1 MRRRLAL
8 PPVLVA
14 TFLALAAI
22 SPLRAQE
29 TVEGDALARIRAEGF
44 QHSHLMETL
53 SWISDV
59 YGPRLTGS
67 HNYHKAAEWAR
78 DQLTSWGLS
87 NAHLEA
93 WGDVGSAWSIDRFS
107 IEMTAPSYTR
117 IVAYPAAWT
126 PGTHGVVRGS
136 PVPVTISSPADF
148 DRYRGKLVGT
158 IVMLG
163 QPSKEASRFEPT
175 ADRWSDAQLDSMAAI
190 TDPGEPTSYA
200 EEERDWWNGL
210 ARTQAV
216 MDFLK
221 QEGIAVLLQPSRI
234 DGKALSVAG
243 IGDIVNTRPAFPAFT
258 IAKEQY
264 GRILR
269 ILDKNVPVTL
279 EISLETSIDDSDTRG
294 YNVIAEIPGT
304 DPALRDQIVMLGG
317 HFDSWHS
324 GTGAVD
330 NGAGS
335 AAAMEAVRILK
346 AMGVK
351 PRRTIRVGLWGG
363 EEQDYFGS
371 AGYVKQHFGDPMTGE
386 PTADAAKVSAYFN
399 LDNGSGRV
407 RGVYL
412 QGNERVRPI
421 FRAWLAP
428 FADLGATTLT
438 VANTGGTDHMSFA
451 AVGIPG
457 FQFIQDPLD
466 YETRRHHTSLDVY
479 EAALPDDLK
488 QAAVILASFVYD
500 AAMRDEMLPRPHR
513 PGDPDRATPPLSSR
527 RSSGGPSP
535 DPLP

>member
-14 TFLALAAI
+14 AFLALAGI

-29 TVEGDALARIRAEGF
+29 TVEGDAIARIRAEGF
-44 QHSHLMETL
+44 QRSHLMETL

-93 WGDVGSAWSIDRFS
+93 WGDVGSVWAIDRFS
-107 IEMTAPSYTR
+107 VEMTAPSYTR

-148 DRYRGKLVGT
+148 DQYRGKLAGT

-163 QPSKEASRFEPT
+163 RPSKEASRFEPT
-175 ADRWSDAQLDSMAAI
+175 AERWTDAQLDSMAVI

-200 EEERDWWNGL
+200 EEERDWWNAL

-243 IGDIVNTRPAFPAFT
+243 IGDIVNSRPAFSAFT
-258 IAKEQY
+258 ISKEQY

-279 EISLETSIDDSDTRG
+279 EISLETSVDDSDTRG

-351 PRRTIRVGLWGG
+351 
-363 EEQDYFGS
+363 
-371 AGYVKQHFGDPMTGE
+371 QHFGDPMTGK

-500 AAMRDEMLPRPHR
+500 AAMRDEMLPRM
-513 PGDPDRATPPLSSR
+513 
-527 RSSGGPSP
+527 GG
-535 DPLP
+535 